1 MAEIRRHDPRMR
13 RVALAIVVVGAV
25 AGALAIA
32 AVEHWR
38 PELDAWLRRDPS
50 SSSTALMLAALIAG
64 LPALATAA
72 WLWAYG
78 SRVAR
83 TAMYPAPGGA
93 LLRDTRVLTG
103 TSAVRRGRL
112 IQALAAVL
120 WTTGVLLIAALWRLW
135 TVVPAGPA

>member
-1 MAEIRRHDPRMR
+1 MADIRRDDPRAR
-13 RVALAIVVVGAV
+13 RVALAVVAVAAV

-50 SSSTALMLAALIAG
+50 SSSAALMLAALTAG
-64 LPALATAA
+64 LPALVAAA

-78 SRVAR
+78 GRVAR

-93 LLRDTRVLTG
+93 LFRGTRVLTG
-103 TSAVRRGRL
+103 PGAVRRGRL
-112 IQALAAVL
+112 LQALAAVL
-120 WTTGVLLIAALWRLW
+120 WTTGVLLIAALWRFW
-135 TVVPAGPA
+135 TVVPAAPT

>member
-1 MAEIRRHDPRMR
+1 MAEIRRDDPRGR
-13 RVALAIVVVGAV
+13 RVALAVVVVGAV

-50 SSSTALMLAALIAG
+50 SSSSALVLAALIAG
-64 LPALATAA
+64 LPSLAAAA

-78 SRVAR
+78 ARVAR

-103 TSAVRRGRL
+103 PSAVRRGRL
-112 IQALAAVL
+112 IQALAALL
-120 WTTGVLLIAALWRLW
+120 WMTGVLLIAALWRLW
-135 TVVPAGPA
+135 TVLPAGPA